1 MLQELCL
8 FRGFTKDQAGQAL
21 QGLSAE
27 GGEFKT
33 SFAPMTE
40 NMRDMKMKDILETM
54 FGGNSPGGDPL
65 REGHRVVIM
74 AAASKQRAVSIMRNV
89 KAVSENPQDIVFA
102 MITETALKWT
112 LQEYIDHVSE
122 EHEYMK
128 THNPAEDP
136 DMKKI

>member
-21 QGLSAE
+21 ELLKAE
-27 GGEFKT
+27 GGEFNT

-40 NMRDMKMKDILETM
+40 KMRDMKMQEILETM
-54 FGGNSPGGDPL
+54 FGGSHPGGDPL

-74 AAASKQRAVSIMRNV
+74 AVGSKQRAVSVMRSI
-89 KAVSENPQDIVFA
+89 KSVSPDPQDIVFA
-102 MITETALKWT
+102 MVTETAMKWT

-128 THNPAEDP
+128 THNPADDP